1 MVQKKQLLPILQEEI
16 YGTLFKSHHT
26 KEYILDFLNSYFH
39 FSGQQKIKDIK
50 IINPKQF
57 TSQKEVKKRLHV
69 TFEYLE
75 HHYYYEIKLSDEID
89 SKRFDYQFLDFVRY
103 VNREQLPHKI
113 IGQMILEFKVEHIG
127 SPIDHYYFRN
137 DHLELLEDSFD
148 IHIIYLPTLKNILD
162 KKSLEELNRFERWIM
177 ILTTDDF
184 LFGKQVAD
192 GYTPMLSFLH
202 VWYQTSRRLI
212 EANIAQ
218 SEKKTMEYLID
229 EKEQSIRIEIARK
242 LLLDNMSIEFI
253 TKATNLPIS
262 TVIDLRRELG
272 EIEHV

>member
-16 YGTLFKSHHT
+16 YGTLWKSHHT

-39 FSGQQKIKDIK
+39 FSGEQKIKDIK

-57 TSQKEVKKRLHV
+57 TNQKEVKKRLHV

-75 HHYYYEIKLSDEID
+75 HHYYYEIKLSNETLG
-89 SKRFDYQFLDFVRY
+89 KGFDYQFLDFVRY
-103 VNREQLPHKI
+103 VNREKLPHQV
-113 IGQMILEFKVEHIG
+113 IGQIILEFQIEHIG

-148 IHIIYLPTLKNILD
+148 IHIIYLPTLRNILD
-162 KKSLEELNRFERWIM
+162 KKSFEELNRFERWVM
-177 ILTTDDF
+177 ILTTNDF
-184 LFGKQVAD
+184 HFGKQIAD

-202 VWYQTSRRLI
+202 VWYQTSRRLV
-212 EANIAQ
+212 EADIAI
-218 SEKKTMEYLID
+218 SEEKTIEYLVD
-229 EKEQSIRIEIARK
+229 EKEQATRIEIAKK
-242 LLLDNMSIEFI
+242 LLLDNMSIELI
-253 TKATNLPIS
+253 TNATGLPIS
-262 TVIDLRRELG
+262 MVIDLRRELG